1 MHVGRAVLTAAVAI
15 AFTLG
20 GGGAA
25 WANPDAARPDVQA
38 SVRTPLPDGWR
49 LEKTTSGLTL
59 TWRADRPVRVG
70 DAAVEFHTGD
80 RLLGRPGATPD
91 QRTFRLVIDE
101 ATARDLTDLQVRAG
115 GRRIDVPQA
124 AAPPSGPAA
133 TPAFEVAQL
142 PANPV
147 DPGVPGPY
155 STISGEYVLAD
166 ASLPG
171 FAVPVEMRGYVVAP
185 EGLSGPRPLVLIL
198 HGRHPTCHQGT
209 TVEPITTWPCPSGW
223 DPLPSYRGYEHI
235 QQLLAS
241 QGYVTVSI
249 SANGINAQDGAGT
262 PPQDAGAQARS
273 SLVRLHLGHWAD
285 WAGSGRPSAPD
296 IVRSAPV
303 PDMSNVLLVGHSRG
317 GEGVSRA
324 AMDSLT
330 RPPAAQDGAPGPVG
344 WTIRGLALI
353 APTLFS
359 HNPAPDV
366 PSMVILPSCDGDV
379 SNLEGQ
385 QYLDAA
391 RGVGQGHAL
400 HSSVF
405 VIGANHNYF
414 NTEWTPGLSV
424 AKSWDDYPSPY
435 DPTCRSISP
444 LRLTPEQQQDVGATY
459 VAAAAAVFIAGD
471 DQVRP
476 LLDGSGFRAPS
487 VDPVTVYSHALG
499 GNRTRFVSVD
509 ASTVVSGTGGRL
521 CEQVTTSASASTS
534 CDTSVSPHFV
544 QFGPIRPEVGRYAV
558 QVDWVAPGTP
568 VSIQPPTP
576 VSLAGAQSLAMRIV
590 VASGVSSPE
599 FHVAIADTSGRRATL
614 GTAALDPMPPAT
626 QTYKDWAQEVRMPL
640 GPASAAGLDLTQV
653 ASLEVVPSSED
664 AWARI
669 WLLDAW
675 GWSPGLPAP
684 QTSSLPRVDLGEQT
698 VPEGDSGTITYHVPA
713 QVSGSGNGQ
722 VRVFVRDPVT
732 NTITAS
738 VATVSPGSTS
748 IAIPIAV
755 TGNTQPGDGRTYLVA
770 VKAIN
775 GVFVGDAYGQLVVAD
790 DD

>member
-1 MHVGRAVLTAAVAI
+1 M
-15 AFTLG
+15 
-20 GGGAA
+20 
-25 WANPDAARPDVQA
+25 
-38 SVRTPLPDGWR
+38 
-49 LEKTTSGLTL
+49 
-59 TWRADRPVRVG
+59 
-70 DAAVEFHTGD
+70 
-80 RLLGRPGATPD
+80 
-91 QRTFRLVIDE
+91 
-101 ATARDLTDLQVRAG
+101 
-115 GRRIDVPQA
+115 
-124 AAPPSGPAA
+124 
-133 TPAFEVAQL
+133 
-142 PANPV
+142 
-147 DPGVPGPY
+147 
-155 STISGEYVLAD
+155 
-166 ASLPG
+166 
-171 FAVPVEMRGYVVAP
+171 
-185 EGLSGPRPLVLIL
+185 LIL

-209 TVEPITTWPCPSGW
+209 TVEPITVWPCPSGW
-223 DPLPSYRGYEHI
+223 DPLPSYRGYQRI
-235 QQLLAS
+235 QQLFAS

-273 SLVRLHLGHWAD
+273 SAGPVAPGPLG
-285 WAGSGRPSAPD
+285 GLGRQRYPPSAPD
-296 IVRSAPV
+296 IVRTAPV
-303 PDMSNVLLVGHSRG
+303 PDMSNVLLSATPGAAK
-317 GEGVSRA
+317 GVSRA
-324 AMDSLT
+324 AVDSLT
-330 RPPAAQDGAPGPVG
+330 RPPAAEDGAPGPVD

-405 VIGANHNYF
+405 VVGANHNYF

-435 DPTCRSISP
+435 DPTCRWISP
-444 LRLTPEQQQDVGATY
+444 LRLTPDQQQDVGATY
-459 VAAAAAVFIAGD
+459 VAAAAAVFITGD

-476 LLDGSGFRAPS
+476 LLDGWDSGRHRWIRSPCTATPWAATARVSSRSTPARWSVAP
-487 VDPVTVYSHALG
+487 AG
-499 GNRTRFVSVD
+499 GFASRSPRPPRRRPPATPPCRRTSSSSDR
-509 ASTVVSGTGGRL
+509 SGLR
-521 CEQVTTSASASTS
+521 SAW
-534 CDTSVSPHFV
+534 
-544 QFGPIRPEVGRYAV
+544 YAV

-568 VSIQPPTP
+568 VSIQPPAP
-576 VSLAGAQSLAMRIV
+576 VSLATAQSLAIRIV
-590 VASGVSSPE
+590 VASGVASPE
-599 FHVAIADTSGRRATL
+599 FHVAITDTSGRRATL
-614 GTAALDPMPPAT
+614 GTATLDPMPPAT

-653 ASLEVVPSSED
+653 ASLEVVPSSEE

-732 NTITAS
+732 NTISAS

-775 GVFVGDAYGQLVVAD
+775 GVSVGDAYGQLVVTD